1 MGRLTP
7 DEFRAKYAALPPNL
21 REAYGSVNTSEI
33 LEEIGKKHGLHIDDV
48 GGLVNETGYVMLG
61 VTPPGEYIKKLADA
75 IDIPREKA
83 REIAIDVNERVFKPI
98 REALKRVHRIGE
110 YKNAPPFTAA
120 DSAREAAKAAKKMGP
135 RSVSVPIQKEDVP
148 EAVHTMA
155 EDIARA
161 RGGAAPS
168 LGGKESGEQPPS
180 RAAAPAPSSAITGS
194 LSEERLTK
202 PFSLPSQEKSYTL
215 SGDGEPL
222 PDKNYGVDPY
232 REPVE

>member
-1 MGRLTP
+1 M
-7 DEFRAKYAALPPNL
+7 
-21 REAYGSVNTSEI
+21 
-33 LEEIGKKHGLHIDDV
+33 
-48 GGLVNETGYVMLG
+48 NETGYVMLG

-120 DSAREAAKAAKKMGP
+120 DSAREAAEAAKKMGP

-148 EAVHTMA
+148 EA
-155 EDIARA
+155 
-161 RGGAAPS
+161 
-168 LGGKESGEQPPS
+168 PS